1 MPMNGQSF
9 CPIEK
14 RSFNFVTF
22 WQIILQV
29 GEIATEK
36 VLFVT
41 KEKICYIKRPYQ
53 IRQFCSLLYSE
64 HKETDHRIA
73 SHANNGNSSITML
86 LMIQLS
92 IYF

>member
-14 RSFNFVTF
+14 ISFNFVTF

-29 GEIATEK
+29 REIATEK

-41 KEKICYIKRPYQ
+41 KEKICYIKRPY
-53 IRQFCSLLYSE
+53 
-64 HKETDHRIA
+64 
-73 SHANNGNSSITML
+73 
-86 LMIQLS
+86 
-92 IYF
+92 